1 MGAHHSSPSF
11 VGAKAVVGPGINMLE
26 NVTLLIKRR
35 MTDGQLDNEG
45 ALFNGCPSLKPIF

>member
-11 VGAKAVVGPGINMLE
+11 AGAKAAVEPDIKILE
-26 NVTLLIKRR
+26 HVTLLIKRR

-45 ALFNGCPSLKPIF
+45 AL